1 MKFVLSQI
9 RKEAQNKLVSF
20 DQQVDISELK
30 SLNNDIREA
39 KEVQVFGSYALDGE
53 EVIFSLNI
61 VGEVILP
68 CSRTLVDVP
77 YSFHVKVT
85 EIFSTSL
92 AYGQEEEQEDIH
104 YLDGEV
110 IDLYPYILENILLE
124 LPYRVVTE
132 DKSVLDNALFEGEGW
147 SFALE
152 EEYEQREKQIDP
164 RLKKL
169 EQLLRKDEEN

>member
-1 MKFVLSQI
+1 M
-9 RKEAQNKLVSF
+9 
-20 DQQVDISELK
+20 
-30 SLNNDIREA
+30 
-39 KEVQVFGSYALDGE
+39 
-53 EVIFSLNI
+53 
-61 VGEVILP
+61 
-68 CSRTLVDVP
+68 
-77 YSFHVKVT
+77 
-85 EIFSTSL
+85 
-92 AYGQEEEQEDIH
+92 
-104 YLDGEV
+104 
-110 IDLYPYILENILLE
+110 LE